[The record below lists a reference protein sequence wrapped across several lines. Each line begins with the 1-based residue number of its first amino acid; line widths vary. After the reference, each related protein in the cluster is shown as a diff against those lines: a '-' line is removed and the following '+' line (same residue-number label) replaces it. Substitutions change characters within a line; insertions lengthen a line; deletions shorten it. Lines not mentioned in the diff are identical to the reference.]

1 MPNTIEQTLTNKL
14 EAAKVRV
21 QEKLFKQFVIA
32 KTETE
37 RAEIGAKMNVLT
49 DVVRVLAR
57 EIKESDSLTND

>member
-37 RAEIGAKMNVLT
+37 RAEIGSGT
-49 DVVRVLAR
+49 HGPDFR
-57 EIKESDSLTND
+57 